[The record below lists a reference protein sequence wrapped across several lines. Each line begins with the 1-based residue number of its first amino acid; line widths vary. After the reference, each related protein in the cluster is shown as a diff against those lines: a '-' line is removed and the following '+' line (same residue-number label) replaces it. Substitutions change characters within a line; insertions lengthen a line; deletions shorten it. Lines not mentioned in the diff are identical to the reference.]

1 MKTAWLSWKL
11 SRDPHLYKYPN
22 NLLIREF
29 LSEQIGTWASRTLKP
44 RLEGVQKQYA
54 AVLTR
59 LCPAYSF
66 FPSHRPKD
74 RDITTLRNHSG
85 RNYPSRREREQYL
98 VTGEGVFFFE
108 RSHEPQKAI
117 SRPEHPAREPSDE
130 GRRSRWNFSTS
141 WKRSST
147 RCVYVRNVST
157 KVSHGRK
164 LILHGRKYRLRFRCP
179 RLLVPLFSHVSKKT
193 RV

>member
-1 MKTAWLSWKL
+1 MSKQNVKT
-11 SRDPHLYKYPN
+11 
-22 NLLIREF
+22 LLGRCP
-29 LSEQIGTWASRTLKP
+29 K
-44 RLEGVQKQYA
+44 
-54 AVLTR
+54 AVCSGFNQTMPGLF
-59 LCPAYSF
+59 F
-66 FPSHRPKD
+66 FPNHRPKD

-117 SRPEHPAREPSDE
+117 SRPEHPAREPSDG
-130 GRRSRWNFSTS
+130 GRRSRWNFSTL
-141 WKRSST
+141 WRRSST

-164 LILHGRKYRLRFRCP
+164 LIPHGRKYRLRFRCP
-179 RLLVPLFSHVSKKT
+179 RPLVPLFSRVSKKT